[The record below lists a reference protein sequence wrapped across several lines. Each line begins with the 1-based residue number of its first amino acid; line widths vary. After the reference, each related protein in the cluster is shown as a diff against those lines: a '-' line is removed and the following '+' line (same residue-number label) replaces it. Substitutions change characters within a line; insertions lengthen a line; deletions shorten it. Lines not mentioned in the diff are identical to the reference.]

1 MTIIKKFNLALENID
16 TDPNVEIENMTD
28 SEEEWNEIERQK
40 EEEEKS
46 VSESI

>member
-16 TDPNVEIENMTD
+16 TDPNEEIENMTD
-28 SEEEWNEIERQK
+28 SEEEWKEIERQK

-46 VSESI
+46 VSEAI